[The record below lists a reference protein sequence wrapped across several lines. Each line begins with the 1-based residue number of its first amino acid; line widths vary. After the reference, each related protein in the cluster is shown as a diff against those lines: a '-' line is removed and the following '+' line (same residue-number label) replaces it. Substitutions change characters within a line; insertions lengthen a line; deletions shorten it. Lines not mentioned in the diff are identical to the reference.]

1 MQWFDVLAAVVVLGA
16 VVALV
21 LGALALSRSNDV
33 EALYFLVTGLFAL
46 RAAVQIA
53 RLTRPEAGS

>member
-1 MQWFDVLAAVVVLGA
+1 MQWLDALAAVFVLGA
-16 VVALV
+16 SVAFG

-33 EALYFLVTGLFAL
+33 EALYFLVTGLVVL

-53 RLTRPEAGS
+53 SPEASA